1 MLVDLQFKAIFARTV
16 VTAIAVDAVMLAA
29 RVSHVALICI
39 CREKAKRKKSSLTQH
54 SKCFSGAAWYLVR
67 MKYHAPPLNLICFL
81 MSRILNSTAN

>member
-39 CREKAKRKKSSLTQH
+39 CREKAKRKKYSLTQH
-54 SKCFSGAAWYLVR
+54 SKMFQWSRMVLGSNEVSCASIKLDLFSDVS
-67 MKYHAPPLNLICFL
+67 NIEF
-81 MSRILNSTAN
+81 NS

>member
-39 CREKAKRKKSSLTQH
+39 CREKAKRNKSQH
-54 SKCFSGAAWYLVR
+54 SKMFQWSRMVLGSNKVSCASIKLDLFSDVS
-67 MKYHAPPLNLICFL
+67 NIEF
-81 MSRILNSTAN
+81 NS